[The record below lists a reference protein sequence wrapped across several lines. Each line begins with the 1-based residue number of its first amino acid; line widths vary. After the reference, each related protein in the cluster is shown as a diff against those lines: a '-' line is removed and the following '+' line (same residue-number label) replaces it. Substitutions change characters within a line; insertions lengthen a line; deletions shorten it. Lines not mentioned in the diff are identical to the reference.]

1 MQHYFSTEVSSHG
14 FFTSVIFAGFLASEL
29 KYASNAKLLAY
40 ETEICGLMQRKFAH
54 IQYFSGEPTK
64 FKSAPSPRTEPFIIL
79 VKRVGTVPL
88 IPYKNNVA
96 QIMRSPA
103 KSQ

>member
-64 FKSAPSPRTEPFIIL
+64 FKSAPSPRTEPDCQKYHDIL
-79 VKRVGTVPL
+79 LFHIHSEKNRNQ
-88 IPYKNNVA
+88 IAKNN
-96 QIMRSPA
+96 QYCF
-103 KSQ
+103 